1 MLPEFKPQ
9 SNYYSSGPQPDNIH
23 ALRAAFYNQAL
34 TRFNRARSRAMLRRL
49 WCSMLKNSNCLQD
62 LQTVPAQDYTNRYF
76 AGLQPVPLDQICGT
90 LGRSEWFDAQFYP
103 LTEQVRERWVS
114 IAMAHLMFV
123 PLDPVQLIQV
133 GQSYF
138 VQDGHHRVSV
148 SRAFG
153 VHAIDAEVVV
163 WEMVET

>member
-9 SNYYSSGPQPDNIH
+9 SNYYSSGPRPDNIH

-34 TRFNRARSRAMLRRL
+34 TRFNRARSRAMLRRM
-49 WCSMLKNSNCLQD
+49 WCSLVKTSNCLQE
-62 LQTVPAQDYTNRYF
+62 LQTISSQEYTNRHY
-76 AGLQPVPLDQICGT
+76 AGLQPVPLNEICGT
-90 LGRSEWFDAQFYP
+90 LGRSEWFDAHFYP

-123 PLDPVQLIQV
+123 PLEPVQLIRV
-133 GQSYF
+133 GERHF

-148 SRAFG
+148 SRIFG
-153 VHAIDAEVVV
+153 EHLIDADVVI
-163 WEMVET
+163 WEKAG